1 MPGEFRNLH
10 YDISRADAT
19 SEVSRNRIFERSAL
33 LVAPDFEGR
42 GALAVEELSGVPD
55 VFSPGVLD

>member
-1 MPGEFRNLH
+1 M
-10 YDISRADAT
+10 
-19 SEVSRNRIFERSAL
+19 FERSVLPA
-33 LVAPDFEGR
+33 APDFEGR